1 MKILTGMAFKPSHSK
16 NAIKKLINAFL
27 YQDLPLLKI
36 HLYYFSLMHLE
47 YYREHL
53 ATLINKK
60 PY

>member
-1 MKILTGMAFKPSHSK
+1 MAFKPSHSK